1 MRRRAGTRKEGDFPW
16 KSEAPLGWPLRRS
29 CLTLNLEIFPEAVSA
44 GVSWGRETPSL
55 NSQLNSIPGGDKRGE
70 NQVRAA
76 ASAFVCAWCYV
87 TASHPLP
94 LLRPAPG
101 AGGPASNNPNPGLGL
116 TRLAGRV
123 HKSGRER
130 TPEEGVSASTGWVFG
145 TSVGQPKGC
154 NPPCSPFSAFT
165 FP

>member
-1 MRRRAGTRKEGDFPW
+1 M
-16 KSEAPLGWPLRRS
+16 
-29 CLTLNLEIFPEAVSA
+29 CLVLPYSI
-44 GVSWGRETPSL
+44 TPTS
-55 NSQLNSIPGGDKRGE
+55 SSP
-70 NQVRAA
+70 
-76 ASAFVCAWCYV
+76 
-87 TASHPLP
+87 
-94 LLRPAPG
+94 RPAPG

-116 TRLAGRV
+116 TRPAGRV

-165 FP
+165 FPYLAVLSLFSFFYPLISHLATVSLSPREPPRGPSPGESPIYRLQLQTVLLRGGGRPDDLPSHGPWRIGGV